1 MHFFKTRNILKAVA
15 SGQIISLT
23 AVKDEV
29 FSSKMIGVGYAI
41 TNHDGY
47 IHAPV
52 KGIIDN
58 IFPTRHAITIESE
71 SGRKILIHMGLDT
84 VELEGSP
91 FQIRVESNQE
101 VKEGT
106 LLAIID
112 LKKLEQAQ
120 KDTVIIVVSPGI
132 FEGNLLKQNQEVKI
146 KDSCFEF

>member
-1 MHFFKTRNILKAVA
+1 
-15 SGQIISLT
+15 
-23 AVKDEV
+23 
-29 FSSKMIGVGYAI
+29 MIGVGYAI

-101 VKEGT
+101 VKRR
-106 LLAIID
+106 
-112 LKKLEQAQ
+112 
-120 KDTVIIVVSPGI
+120 DTVSYYRFEEVGASTKRYGDHCSFSRH

>member
-15 SGQIISLT
+15 SGQIIPLT

-112 LKKLEQAQ
+112 L
-120 KDTVIIVVSPGI
+120 
-132 FEGNLLKQNQEVKI
+132 
-146 KDSCFEF
+146 

>member
-15 SGQIISLT
+15 SGQIIPLT

-71 SGRKILIHMGLDT
+71 SGRKLLIHMGLDT

-91 FQIRVESNQE
+91 FQIR
-101 VKEGT
+101 
-106 LLAIID
+106 
-112 LKKLEQAQ
+112 LKV
-120 KDTVIIVVSPGI
+120 TRR
-132 FEGNLLKQNQEVKI
+132 
-146 KDSCFEF
+146 